1 MNSGDGPRAAGKPA
15 DAPSP
20 HRGRLYLVLLTL
32 IFFGPMLGVWIFQQ
46 FNPDWQPN
54 LVAHGELIRPP
65 LALESLGLETASG
78 DGGGD
83 LVGQWH
89 LLYVGSRQ
97 CDAVCRQ
104 VMVDLRQIRLALG
117 KHSDELRVVYL
128 MPATSKADGIILWP
142 DGLDRSEFPDLLVA
156 GWRPD
161 GASRMPEDLAAT
173 LGRQGRFVVVDP
185 YGRAM
190 LRYDAGYRAKEV
202 LADLKR
208 LLKHS

>member
-1 MNSGDGPRAAGKPA
+1 MNSGNPPQAPGRQG

-32 IFFGPMLGVWIFQQ
+32 IFFGPMLGVWVFQQ
-46 FNPDWQPN
+46 VNPDWQPR

-65 LALESLGLETASG
+65 LALQSG
-78 DGGGD
+78 ALQAQPGEPTPE
-83 LVGQWH
+83 LIGQWH
-89 LLYVGSRQ
+89 LLYLGGGQ
-97 CDAVCRQ
+97 CDEACEQ
-104 VMVDLRQIRLALG
+104 VMVDLRQIRRALG

-128 MPATSKADGIILWP
+128 LPATAKSDGMVWP
-142 DGLDRSEFPDLLVA
+142 EGLDRSEFPELIVTALPADHA
-156 GWRPD
+156 G
-161 GASRMPEDLAAT
+161 RMPEELAAT

-190 LRYDAGYRAKEV
+190 LRYDAGYRAKDV
-202 LADLKR
+202 LEDLKR